1 MSIVLNWNAAEIPD
15 EVRQRMPAELR
26 DLPRGRYVI
35 EAIDQA
41 PMLTDDEDA
50 GIHAA
55 LESVRRGEGI
65 SVDTARARIDRLLG
79 Q

>member
-1 MSIVLNWNAAEIPD
+1 MSIVLNWNGAEIPN

-41 PMLTDDEDA
+41 PVLTDEEDA

-55 LESVRRGEGI
+55 LESVRRGEGV
-65 SVDTARARIDRLLG
+65 SLDEARAHIDRLLG
-79 Q
+79 R